1 MSDDVSSINRTAMLG
16 KWFWVTFSGGGFE
29 LLADGQNLQ
38 FIGRLGGQG
47 PEVQIELVLGEDG
60 SWQTADDSCVQISLN
75 AEQLLLKRR
84 GKDGKCGGDTL
95 ACRTPQGATKVYF
108 IRLASRLVPGG
119 NRSASKS
126 SKPSPRLTNGMVA
139 YPSDPLPS
147 ACSMVAADAEAK
159 RGRCASD
166 PTMPYSTCTPRTCED
181 TSGRDS
187 SSSLHPL
194 TLAGS
199 GREVFMESF
208 ENGFEPG
215 NTIDFEFGEP
225 VIGFHDSTPTKVTFS
240 TFRQPRSDAHLDF
253 STPPAATNTGLDGH
267 GFSDPVASRSWAR
280 QTTRMLA
287 MQWAAQVSRAVSA
300 EQGDTSASAEAPSL
314 MRHAPGCGCWLC
326 VDGVRRGN

>member
-1 MSDDVSSINRTAMLG
+1 MLG

-47 PEVQIELVLGEDG
+47 PEVHIEFVLGEDG
-60 SWQTADDSCVQISLN
+60 SWQTADDSCAQISLH
-75 AEQLLLKRR
+75 ADQLLLKRR
-84 GKDGKCGGDTL
+84 GKDGKCRGDTL

-119 NRSASKS
+119 NSSASKS

-139 YPSDPLPS
+139 CPSDPLPS

-159 RGRCASD
+159 RCASD
-166 PTMPYSTCTPRTCED
+166 PTMPYSTRTPRTCDD
-181 TSGRDS
+181 TSGKDS

-199 GREVFMESF
+199 GREVVMESF
-208 ENGFEPG
+208 EKGLEPG
-215 NTIDFEFGEP
+215 KP
-225 VIGFHDSTPTKVTFS
+225 VIGFHSSSETKVTFS
-240 TFRQPRSDAHLDF
+240 SFRQPSIDAHLDF
-253 STPPAATNTGLDGH
+253 ATPPAATDTGLDGH
-267 GFSDPVASRSWAR
+267 GCSDPIASRSQAR

-287 MQWAAQVSRAVSA
+287 MQRAAQVSRAVSA
-300 EQGDTSASAEAPSL
+300 EQGDTSASAEALSP

-326 VDGVRRGN
+326 VGGVRRSI